1 MAADELVDWVDED
14 DRVIGQV
21 TRARM
26 RAENLLHRCI
36 AVLCC
41 DSAGS
46 VYAHRRSDAKDMFPG
61 LYDMF
66 VGGVVGAGE
75 SYDAAARREI
85 GEELGIVGPIPQPLF
100 RHRYEGEA
108 SRSHTA
114 VYRVSWDGPITH
126 QESEIA
132 WGGLR
137 TLQELAE
144 GPEGWSFVPD
154 GREIFERL
162 LRERLPLPGA
172 PGAPEIRKNASR
184 GGET

>member
-1 MAADELVDWVDED
+1 MAADELVDWVDEE

-26 RAENLLHRCI
+26 RTENLLHRCI

-41 DSAGS
+41 NSQGA
-46 VYAHRRSDAKDMFPG
+46 VYAHRRSASKDVFPG

-85 GEELGIVGPIPQPLF
+85 GEELGIVGPLPVPMF
-100 RHRYEGEA
+100 RHRYEGPA

-114 VYRVSWDGPITH
+114 VYRVSWDGPIVH
-126 QESEIA
+126 QECEIA
-132 WGGLR
+132 WGGFR
-137 TLQELAE
+137 TIEQLAA
-144 GPEGWSFVPD
+144 GPAGWSFVPD
-154 GREIFERL
+154 GREIFERF
-162 LRERLPLPGA
+162 LRER
-172 PGAPEIRKNASR
+172 ASLER
-184 GGET
+184 P

>member
-1 MAADELVDWVDED
+1 MAGDELVDWVDED

-41 DSAGS
+41 DSSGR
-46 VYAHRRSDAKDMFPG
+46 VYAHRRSDTKDVFPG

-75 SYDAAARREI
+75 SYDAAAAREI
-85 GEELGIVGPIPQPLF
+85 GEELGIVGPIPVPLF
-100 RHRYEGEA
+100 RHRYEGPD

-114 VYRVSWDGPITH
+114 VYRVSWDGPIVH
-126 QESEIA
+126 QASEIA
-132 WGGLR
+132 WGGYRRLD
-137 TLQELAE
+137 ELAR
-144 GPEGWSFVPD
+144 GPAGWSFVPD
-154 GREIFERL
+154 GLEIFQRF
-162 LRERLPLPGA
+162 LREQALSAG
-172 PGAPEIRKNASR
+172 S
-184 GGET
+184 

>member
-1 MAADELVDWVDED
+1 MAADELVDWVDEE

-41 DSAGS
+41 NSQGA
-46 VYAHRRSDAKDMFPG
+46 VYAHRRSATKDVFPG

-85 GEELGIVGPIPQPLF
+85 GEELGIVGPIPRPLF
-100 RHRYEGEA
+100 RHRYEGPA

-114 VYRVSWDGPITH
+114 VYRVSWDGPIVH

-132 WGGLR
+132 WGGFR
-137 TLQELAE
+137 TIEQLAAR
-144 GPEGWSFVPD
+144 PAGWSFVPD
-154 GREIFERL
+154 GLEIFERF
-162 LRERLPLPGA
+162 LRER
-172 PGAPEIRKNASR
+172 ASLER
-184 GGET
+184 R